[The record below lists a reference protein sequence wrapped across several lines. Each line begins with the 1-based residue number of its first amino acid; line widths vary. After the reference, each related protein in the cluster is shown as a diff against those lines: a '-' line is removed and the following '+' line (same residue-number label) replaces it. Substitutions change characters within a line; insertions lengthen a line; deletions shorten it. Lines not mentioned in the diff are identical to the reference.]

1 MAMTEKDTKVES
13 GESFLE
19 GKLLIAM
26 PGMSD
31 DRFEQTVI
39 FICAHSSKGAMGIVI
54 NKPIPGLSFDHLMQ
68 QLEIPTGDPMADF
81 PVLYGGPVET
91 GRGFVLHTDDYEG
104 SDSTLPV
111 SEEISL
117 TATLDILRDMA
128 KGKGPK
134 KALFALG
141 YAGWDAGQV
150 EAEFQRNGW
159 LHCEADPSLVFS
171 GDMASKWK
179 TALARLGVGP
189 GGLVADA
196 GRA

>member
-1 MAMTEKDTKVES
+1 MAEKDSKLEA
-13 GESFLE
+13 GENFLE

-31 DRFEQTVI
+31 DRFAQTVI

-54 NKPIPGLSFDHLMQ
+54 NKPIPGLSFDHLME
-68 QLEIPTGDPMADF
+68 QLEIPLADRMADC
-81 PVLYGGPVET
+81 PVLYGGPVES

-104 SDSTLPV
+104 SESTLPV

-117 TATLDILRDMA
+117 TATLDILRDIA

-134 KALFALG
+134 KAIFALG

-150 EAEFQRNGW
+150 EAEFHRNGW
-159 LHCEADPSLVFS
+159 LHCDADPSLVFS
-171 GDMASKWK
+171 GDMESKWK